1 MKKTKII
8 FGILCCVMALMSCSA
23 KRIVQYQSNSLST
36 SSIKVKP
43 SSSLRNV
50 VVTLDGNLVWEKTR
64 RVRSLTI
71 ENVPAGIH
79 ELHVTS
85 ASWIYTDE
93 INHSKEI
100 EVTGK
105 GETKTELVSV
115 PPFSS
120 GYWLYNGVVLL
131 ACGYLWWR

>member
-1 MKKTKII
+1 
-8 FGILCCVMALMSCSA
+8 
-23 KRIVQYQSNSLST
+23 
-36 SSIKVKP
+36 
-43 SSSLRNV
+43 
-50 VVTLDGNLVWEKTR
+50 
-64 RVRSLTI
+64 LTI

-120 GYWLYNGVVLL
+120 GYWLYNGVLLL